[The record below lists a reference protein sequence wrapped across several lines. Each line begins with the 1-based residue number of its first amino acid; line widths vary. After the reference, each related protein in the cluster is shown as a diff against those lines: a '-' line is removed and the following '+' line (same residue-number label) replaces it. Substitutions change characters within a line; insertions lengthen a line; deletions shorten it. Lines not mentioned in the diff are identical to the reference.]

1 MSRFKT
7 NEKVYIKATGALG
20 IIKGREVTKIDDKR
34 IKVEYI
40 VKTGDGFDNWK
51 PYLKKE
57 LVKYNPNVGED
68 YVPTITLNAKNG
80 YTITV
85 IAITSNIRWYD
96 ENDNRRRGKE
106 LRIGYSICNPSDE
119 YDDDIAIRIAKHRAK
134 KSPFC
139 HLMSPFNGEFN
150 DDTINALLEVKG
162 HYILENLDNFIN
174 R

>member
-1 MSRFKT
+1 M
-7 NEKVYIKATGALG
+7 
-20 IIKGREVTKIDDKR
+20 
-34 IKVEYI
+34 
-40 VKTGDGFDNWK
+40 
-51 PYLKKE
+51 
-57 LVKYNPNVGED
+57 
-68 YVPTITLNAKNG
+68 ITLTAKNG

-85 IAITSNIRWYD
+85 IAITSNIRWHD
-96 ENDNRRRGKE
+96 ENDNCRRGKE

-150 DDTINALLEVKG
+150 DDTINALLETKG
-162 HYILENLDNFIN
+162 YYILENLDNFIN